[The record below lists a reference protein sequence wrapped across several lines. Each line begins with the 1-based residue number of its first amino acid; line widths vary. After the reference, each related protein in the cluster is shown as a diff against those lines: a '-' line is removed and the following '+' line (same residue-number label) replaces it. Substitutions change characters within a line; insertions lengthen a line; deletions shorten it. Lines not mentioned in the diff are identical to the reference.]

1 MGAVA
6 DMSHSVLIY
15 ANSQGEELQKTG
27 QFMDCMAGRLNFKW
41 IPLHLVTER
50 DWSRKYGRDFFADV
64 VTVWEQV
71 ETGGVSSNRATLHER
86 IPKNAPIIRFPP
98 FSATCL
104 WPFAGNDPRIATD
117 PDRYPWPDSI
127 AAILASDPLARN
139 TLHNDTLAEDTLGNA
154 TGAGDTGADDTGAD
168 DTGADDEL
176 FEKYLRLTTERLPDL
191 DRRLRLDIARW
202 KSADAIADIP
212 LADWVEQTFR
222 VTKLFHTSGHVTA
235 TAVAYLMKQL
245 LTRTGIL
252 TPALA
257 RVAIGEV
264 DILLRRHTGQ
274 DFECVPIHP
283 LVARHLNLGFYDP
296 DATYRWHAHEWTFRQ
311 YILHYIRW
319 TDYLR

>member
-1 MGAVA
+1 MDAVA

-15 ANSQGEELQKTG
+15 ANGQGEELQKTG
-27 QFMDCMAGRLNFKW
+27 QFMHCMAGRLNFKW
-41 IPLHLVTER
+41 IPLHLVTEL
-50 DWSRKYGRDFFADV
+50 DWSRKYRRDFFADV

-71 ETGGVSSNRATLHER
+71 ETGGMSSNRATLHER
-86 IPKNAPIIRFPP
+86 IPRNAPIIRFPA

-127 AAILASDPLARN
+127 AAVL
-139 TLHNDTLAEDTLGNA
+139 
-154 TGAGDTGADDTGAD
+154 AGDARARDIGRSDIGRNDIEADDA
-168 DTGADDEL
+168 L

-202 KSADAIADIP
+202 KAADAMADIP

-222 VTKLFHTSGHVTA
+222 VTKLFHTSLHVTA
-235 TAVAYLMKQL
+235 TAVAYLMKRL
-245 LTRTGIL
+245 LSRTSIL

-257 RVAIGEV
+257 QAAIGEV